1 MSYNYKLKDPVGKL
15 RAIVL
20 AHLAKMRTLGRGP
33 NREVTFTSDASGDV
47 AARGWLVEDPSPTG
61 VHRRYL
67 LLENGDVWVAGSPP
81 DATGAGPEGWLREP
95 TDELVMLLPKSL
107 LNAQMGGQGFLVA
120 EEGEAAGPVVV
131 EDRRREPRPYEGPE
145 KRRGR

>member
-20 AHLAKMRTLGRGP
+20 AHLAKMRTLGRSP

-67 LLENGDVWVAGSPP
+67 LLENGDVWVAGSPRTRQVP
-81 DATGAGPEGWLREP
+81 G
-95 TDELVMLLPKSL
+95 
-107 LNAQMGGQGFLVA
+107 
-120 EEGEAAGPVVV
+120 
-131 EDRRREPRPYEGPE
+131 
-145 KRRGR
+145 RRGGSANLPMSSSCCCPNPS